1 MLPEEFIREIRDSVK
16 LSEIISRKVKL
27 TKKGKNFLGLCPFHN
42 EKTPSFNVNDDD
54 GYYHCFGCGA
64 HGDNISFIRTS
75 ENKSFMEAVE
85 FLADI
90 SSIKIPK
97 SNFENSDLYNEK
109 KVLLEITELSAQYF
123 SNNLFSQQGKGSL
136 RYLRSRGL
144 NDHAI
149 KKFRIGYAADFGLKK
164 FLSSKGFSENMMI
177 KAGMLRSYENNSYQE
192 VFRNRIIFPIFDKRN
207 NVIAFG
213 ARALFNSKAKYINS
227 PNTSL
232 FQKSKNLYGISH
244 LKNQDTNTKRL
255 LIVEGYMDVITI
267 YQTKIAL
274 SVAPLGTAISEKQ
287 IELIWDLN
295 KKPILC
301 LDGDS
306 AGEMA
311 AWRFINRLM
320 PLIKIG
326 YEVSFAWLPKGKD
339 PDEMLRN
346 SEYDKFLEIISNPRT
361 LIETIWDIL
370 LKKHDIS
377 NVDARALLWAEAKEI
392 VRKIKDN
399 NLNKAY
405 SDEIYKIIN
414 SSRNINNNFSLN
426 FKSERPY
433 IGRQTLLDSILLFL
447 TLYPK
452 LALDYSEQLVKLNF
466 NNKSK
471 NKILL
476 ILLDMII
483 TNENLDRTEFNNHL
497 KTIGLSNI
505 LSNLNTG
512 SIIKRIGYD
521 PLLLDKDKIEKHF
534 SSLLERVLAENKRI

>member
-1 MLPEEFIREIRDSVK
+1 
-16 LSEIISRKVKL
+16 
-27 TKKGKNFLGLCPFHN
+27 
-42 EKTPSFNVNDDD
+42 
-54 GYYHCFGCGA
+54 
-64 HGDNISFIRTS
+64 
-75 ENKSFMEAVE
+75 
-85 FLADI
+85 
-90 SSIKIPK
+90 
-97 SNFENSDLYNEK
+97 
-109 KVLLEITELSAQYF
+109 
-123 SNNLFSQQGKGSL
+123 
-136 RYLRSRGL
+136 
-144 NDHAI
+144 
-149 KKFRIGYAADFGLKK
+149 
-164 FLSSKGFSENMMI
+164 MMI
-177 KAGMLRSYENNSYQE
+177 KAGMLRSYENNAYQE

-227 PNTSL
+227 PNTNL

-392 VRKIKDN
+392 VKKIKDN

-497 KTIGLSNI
+497 KTIGLNNI
-505 LSNLNTG
+505 LSNINTA

>member
-227 PNTSL
+227 PNTNL

>member
-1 MLPEEFIREIRDSVK
+1 MLPEEYIHEIRDSIK
-16 LSEIISRKVKL
+16 LSRIISRKVKL
-27 TKKGKNFLGLCPFHN
+27 TKKGKSFLGLCPFHN

-85 FLADI
+85 TLAEM
-90 SSIKIPK
+90 SGRKLPK
-97 SNFENSDLYNEK
+97 SNFENSELYNEK
-109 KVLLEITELSAQYF
+109 KILLEITELSAQYF
-123 SNNLFSQQGKGSL
+123 SNNLISQQGTEAL
-136 RYLRSRGL
+136 RYLKSRGL

-149 KKFRIGYAADFGLKK
+149 KKFRIGFATDFGLKN
-164 FLSSKGFSENMMI
+164 FLSSKGFSESLML

-192 VFRNRIIFPIFDKRN
+192 VFRNRIIYPIFDKRN

-227 PNTSL
+227 PNTNL

-274 SVAPLGTAISEKQ
+274 SVAPLGTAISEQQ
-287 IELIWDLN
+287 IELIWNLN

-301 LDGDS
+301 LDGDA

-326 YEVSFAWLPKGKD
+326 YEVSFAWLPKGRD

-346 SEYDKFLEIISNPRT
+346 SEYDMFLEIISNPKT

-377 NVDARALLWAEAKEI
+377 NVDSRALLWAEAKEI
-392 VRKIKDN
+392 VNKIKDN

-414 SSRNINNNFSLN
+414 SSRNIKNNFSLN
-426 FKSERPY
+426 LKRERPNV
-433 IGRQTLLDSILLFL
+433 GRQTLLDSILLLL
-447 TLYPK
+447 TSYPK
-452 LALDYSEQLVKLNF
+452 LALDYSEKLVKLNF

-497 KTIGLSNI
+497 ETIGLNNTLSNI
-505 LSNLNTG
+505 NTG

-521 PLLLDKDKIEKHF
+521 PLLLDKDKIEKFF
-534 SSLLERVLAENKRI
+534 SGLLERVLAENKRI

>member
-123 SNNLFSQQGKGSL
+123 SNNLFSQQGKGSIS
-136 RYLRSRGL
+136 YLRSRGL
-144 NDHAI
+144 NDHTV
-149 KKFRIGYAADFGLKK
+149 KKFRIGYAADSGLKN

-177 KAGMLRSYENNSYQE
+177 KAGMLRNYENNSYQE

-227 PNTSL
+227 PNTNL

-414 SSRNINNNFSLN
+414 SSRNINNNFSIN

>member
-85 FLADI
+85 FLAEI

-109 KVLLEITELSAQYF
+109 KILLEITELSAQYF
-123 SNNLFSQQGKGSL
+123 SNNLFSHQGKESL

-144 NDHAI
+144 NDHAV
-149 KKFRIGYAADFGLKK
+149 KKFRIGYAADFGLKN
-164 FLSSKGFSENMMI
+164 FLSSKGFSANMMI

-227 PNTSL
+227 PNTNL

-274 SVAPLGTAISEKQ
+274 SVAPLGTAISEQQ

-392 VRKIKDN
+392 VKKIKDN

-497 KTIGLSNI
+497 KTIGLNNI
-505 LSNLNTG
+505 LSNINTA

>member
-1 MLPEEFIREIRDSVK
+1 
-16 LSEIISRKVKL
+16 
-27 TKKGKNFLGLCPFHN
+27 
-42 EKTPSFNVNDDD
+42 
-54 GYYHCFGCGA
+54 
-64 HGDNISFIRTS
+64 
-75 ENKSFMEAVE
+75 
-85 FLADI
+85 
-90 SSIKIPK
+90 
-97 SNFENSDLYNEK
+97 
-109 KVLLEITELSAQYF
+109 
-123 SNNLFSQQGKGSL
+123 
-136 RYLRSRGL
+136 
-144 NDHAI
+144 
-149 KKFRIGYAADFGLKK
+149 
-164 FLSSKGFSENMMI
+164 MMI
-177 KAGMLRSYENNSYQE
+177 KAGMLRSYENNAYQE

-227 PNTSL
+227 PNTNL

-274 SVAPLGTAISEKQ
+274 SVAPLGTAISEQQ

-392 VRKIKDN
+392 VKKIKDN

-452 LALDYSEQLVKLNF
+452 LALDYSEQLVKLSF
-466 NNKSK
+466 N
-471 NKILL
+471 
-476 ILLDMII
+476 D
-483 TNENLDRTEFNNHL
+483 TVR
-497 KTIGLSNI
+497 
-505 LSNLNTG
+505 
-512 SIIKRIGYD
+512 
-521 PLLLDKDKIEKHF
+521 
-534 SSLLERVLAENKRI
+534 

>member
-1 MLPEEFIREIRDSVK
+1 LLPEEFIREIRDSVK

-227 PNTSL
+227 PNTNL

>member
-1 MLPEEFIREIRDSVK
+1 M
-16 LSEIISRKVKL
+16 
-27 TKKGKNFLGLCPFHN
+27 
-42 EKTPSFNVNDDD
+42 
-54 GYYHCFGCGA
+54 
-64 HGDNISFIRTS
+64 
-75 ENKSFMEAVE
+75 
-85 FLADI
+85 
-90 SSIKIPK
+90 
-97 SNFENSDLYNEK
+97 
-109 KVLLEITELSAQYF
+109 
-123 SNNLFSQQGKGSL
+123 
-136 RYLRSRGL
+136 
-144 NDHAI
+144 
-149 KKFRIGYAADFGLKK
+149 
-164 FLSSKGFSENMMI
+164 
-177 KAGMLRSYENNSYQE
+177 
-192 VFRNRIIFPIFDKRN
+192 
-207 NVIAFG
+207 
-213 ARALFNSKAKYINS
+213 
-227 PNTSL
+227 
-232 FQKSKNLYGISH
+232 
-244 LKNQDTNTKRL
+244 
-255 LIVEGYMDVITI
+255 
-267 YQTKIAL
+267 
-274 SVAPLGTAISEKQ
+274 
-287 IELIWDLN
+287 
-295 KKPILC
+295 
-301 LDGDS
+301 
-306 AGEMA
+306 
-311 AWRFINRLM
+311 
-320 PLIKIG
+320 
-326 YEVSFAWLPKGKD
+326 
-339 PDEMLRN
+339 
-346 SEYDKFLEIISNPRT
+346 
-361 LIETIWDIL
+361 

-414 SSRNINNNFSLN
+414 SSRNINNNFSIN